1 VAYRI
6 EFAPAAER
14 QFRRLSREIQVRLK
28 PRIDALANN
37 PRPHGTKKL
46 SGEEDLYRIRI
57 GDYRVIYQV
66 QDFLLL
72 IVVVKVGGRKDV
84 YR

>member
-1 VAYRI
+1 M
-6 EFAPAAER
+6 
-14 QFRRLSREIQVRLK
+14 RLPRKIQVRLK
-28 PRIDALANN
+28 PKIDALADN

-46 SGEEDLYRIRI
+46 AGEDDLYRIRI

-66 QDFLLL
+66 QDLVLL
-72 IVVVKVGGRKDV
+72 IVVVKIGGRKDV